1 MSPKTPPKEEE
12 EPEVTCPVCGNV
24 VTLDDP
30 FCPHCGAEFE
40 EEEVEEIAVEET
52 IVEEVP
58 APEEEEVEVEV
69 EEEAEEVEAEEVAE
83 EEEVEVEEEPEVT
96 AAPKAKA
103 KAKAEE
109 PASIVTGLT
118 DMRVYGIMLLIL
130 GIFGLQ
136 IAIFIKQYWTFV
148 PSISGN
154 MALYFVIGLLIVI
167 VGFLTFSLL
176 KASAE
181 KGKEHNPLLPS
192 ITLAI
197 FVFGI
202 VAILMI
208 IAGQPLSDAIGNNQA
223 ALAIVFLVLAVIG
236 VVLFMMGQKKTAEAA

>member
-1 MSPKTPPKEEE
+1 
-12 EPEVTCPVCGNV
+12 

-83 EEEVEVEEEPEVT
+83 EEVEEEVEEE
-96 AAPKAKA
+96 
-103 KAKAEE
+103 AEE
-109 PASIVTGLT
+109 EAKEEAKVEPVSIVTGLT
-118 DMRVYGIMLLIL
+118 DMRVYGIMLFIL
-130 GIFGLQ
+130 GIFGIQ
-136 IAIFIKQYWTFV
+136 IAIFIKEYWKFV

-154 MALYFVIGLLIVI
+154 LGIYFIIGLLIVI
-167 VGFLTFSLL
+167 VGFVTFSLL
-176 KASAE
+176 KSSAE
-181 KGKEHNPLLPS
+181 KGKEHNPLLPA

-197 FVFGI
+197 FIFGI

-208 IAGQPLSDAIGNNQA
+208 IAGQPLSDLIGNNQA
-223 ALAIVFLVLAVIG
+223 ALAIVFVVIALIG
-236 VVLFMMGQKKTAEAA
+236 IALFLMGQKKTDEAAKTAEAA